1 MNIYSKFHATPI
13 SKISSPL
20 LLLERIVKKTKTC
33 LNYTVKQQQNNTR
46 NTSIPKYSNF
56 NSPILKQD

>member
-20 LLLERIVKKTKTC
+20 LSLERIVLKTK
-33 LNYTVKQQQNNTR
+33 NV
-46 NTSIPKYSNF
+46 P
-56 NSPILKQD
+56 